1 MKHLGNEQPNKHQ
14 HKAQATFGHVETL
27 TFCRNCCFWRAAG
40 VRSRNIASKSLYSME
55 RRRESTGAGSFAAS
69 RIEDA
74 ILADSVR
81 TSKPTMFHARL
92 AQSARKLVFRNP
104 PRCDGAALLDL
115 ATLLN
120 RQRYKYPETLT
131 LSESISRLLTVSGTA
146 CSPGHCPNINN
157 PLLKIST
164 TSMQHH
170 SQSTS
175 ISSHNTRVTIK
186 EISELYIN
194 QHHMTSCRPFPPF
207 CICFRRGAYAGN

>member
-1 MKHLGNEQPNKHQ
+1 
-14 HKAQATFGHVETL
+14 
-27 TFCRNCCFWRAAG
+27 
-40 VRSRNIASKSLYSME
+40 ME

-81 TSKPTMFHARL
+81 TSKPTMFHAGL
-92 AQSARKLVFRNP
+92 AQSARKFVLKTHQEATV
-104 PRCDGAALLDL
+104 PRCT
-115 ATLLN
+115 TL
-120 RQRYKYPETLT
+120 RHFYPPTIYKYPETLR

-175 ISSHNTRVTIK
+175 ISSHPTRVTIN
-186 EISELYIN
+186 EISEMYIN
-194 QHHMTSCRPFPPF
+194 QHRMTNCRSCPPF